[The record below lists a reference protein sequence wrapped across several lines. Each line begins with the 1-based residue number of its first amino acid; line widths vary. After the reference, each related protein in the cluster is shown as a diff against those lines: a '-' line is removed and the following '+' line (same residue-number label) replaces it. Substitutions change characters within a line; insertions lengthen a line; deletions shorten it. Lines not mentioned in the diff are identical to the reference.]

1 MIYLNHA
8 ATTYPKPPGV
18 PEAVAKALESA
29 PQSQYRGVS
38 AGEYG
43 EDRIKLCR
51 ENLARLFQ
59 IGNPERIFFTSGST
73 QALNMAILGYRSP
86 RKRIVYT
93 AAEHNSVLRTIFDGL
108 KEEIRA
114 GRILPVEVGC
124 DRGGYVDME
133 AMERA
138 ITGDTGL
145 VIVNHSS
152 NVTGAVQDI
161 RQIGSWA
168 REKGACF
175 LADVSQSAGA
185 LPVDVEAMNI
195 DMLAFTGHKGLYGI
209 QGTGG
214 LYVRE
219 GIPLRPL
226 LFGGTGKDSRTLVA
240 QEPFYEV
247 GTMNMPGIAGLNAGV
262 EYVLETGL
270 EKIMAHER
278 YMMRILFEGLRAL
291 PGVALCGD
299 RQPGGHRVY
308 PGRDIRY
315 PGADRAAL
323 RAAAPPVPGNGERRD
338 GAGEYLFYDKGRGSH
353 GIGGGCGG
361 IYCRHR
367 KAWMSGCFPQ
377 GVPSEML
384 RRRLYR

>member
-114 GRILPVEVGC
+114 GRVLPVEVGC

-299 RQPGGHRVY
+299 RQPGGTA
-308 PGRDIRY
+308 ISFT
-315 PGADRAAL
+315 
-323 RAAAPPVPGNGERRD
+323 VPGFSPSDIGYIL
-338 GAGEYLFYDKGRGSH
+338 AGTYGIQVRTGLHCAPLLHRYLGTEKEGTVRVSISFMTKEEEVRALVEAVAEFTA
-353 GIGGGCGG
+353 GIGKLG
-361 IYCRHR
+361 
-367 KAWMSGCFPQ
+367 
-377 GVPSEML
+377 
-384 RRRLYR
+384 